1 MVVYFLLAFVCGI
14 GSLLFITDKFYSQT
28 YKECSDKQ
36 AKLFY
41 RVGGAV
47 SLGLLFLGFVFLG
60 FYDLSINLNNEL
72 IVLEGFGLFIGLF
85 GILALIF
92 AILLYHNRM
101 LEYQKTENDE
111 SKKEEI
117 VKDTNDTSK

>member
-1 MVVYFLLAFVCGI
+1 MVVYFLLAIVCGV
-14 GSLLFITDKFYSQT
+14 GSLLFITNKFFAPTFRNCPDKT
-28 YKECSDKQ
+28 

-41 RVGGAV
+41 KVGGSV

-60 FYDLSINLNNEL
+60 FYDLSINLSNEL

-92 AILLYHNRM
+92 SILLYHNRM
-101 LEYQKTENDE
+101 LEYQKTINDE
-111 SKKEEI
+111 SKEEEI
-117 VKDTNDTSK
+117 KKDTENLN